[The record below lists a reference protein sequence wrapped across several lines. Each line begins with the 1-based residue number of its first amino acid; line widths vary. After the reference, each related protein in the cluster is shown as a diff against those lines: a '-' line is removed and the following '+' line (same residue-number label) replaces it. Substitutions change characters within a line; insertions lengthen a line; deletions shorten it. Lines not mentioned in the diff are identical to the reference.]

1 MRDRSED
8 RKDIIR
14 LLGEAIERRGHEVGD
29 HPDRPD
35 PAKLAEL
42 TSLLTGGKFSD
53 YEGLRGSITG
63 ETDFGALYGNLTD
76 AEHRLKV
83 IGKLAE
89 IGVIPDVKL
98 KSGGFLGSLSRT
110 LTDMTST
117 DPDLY
122 FYLNELAA
130 QGLRNLDT
138 LLNGP
143 DSREFG
149 EVCED
154 ADRAAEE
161 LARRNGLLVER
172 RTDPDKAVSITGN
185 QAFALLRHTDPDVGL
200 TGMQTAMIL
209 AAKPGIQGIMRNNFK
224 RSNMA
229 EALVKLQNA
238 GAVPVL
244 GEKPFASSEG
254 AGFLRRMKE
263 AALHVI
269 SGPDAGDHMR
279 EMIVIGR
286 DVVRARLEDVLRE
299 ERLVLEPEM

>member
-1 MRDRSED
+1 M
-8 RKDIIR
+8 
-14 LLGEAIERRGHEVGD
+14 GE

-35 PAKLAEL
+35 PSKLEEL

-53 YEGLRGSITG
+53 FEGLRGSITG
-63 ETDFGALYGNLTD
+63 ETDWGALYGNLTD

-89 IGVIPDVKL
+89 IGVIPDVEL
-98 KSGGFLGSLSRT
+98 QNGGFLGSLSRAFS
-110 LTDMTST
+110 DMTSS

-130 QGLRNLDT
+130 QGMRNLDA

-143 DSREFG
+143 DSRDFREI
-149 EVCED
+149 CEG
-154 ADRAAEE
+154 ADQAAED
-161 LARRNGLLVER
+161 LASRNGLLVER
-172 RTDPDKAVSITGN
+172 RTDPDKAASITGN

-200 TGMQTAMIL
+200 SGVQTAMVL
-209 AAKPGIQGIMRNNFK
+209 AAKPGIQGMMRHSFK

-229 EALVKLQNA
+229 SALAKLQDA
-238 GAVPVL
+238 GVVPVL

-263 AALHVI
+263 AALHIV

-279 EMIVIGR
+279 EMIIIGR
-286 DVVRARLEDVLRE
+286 DVVRGRLEDVLLE
-299 ERLVLEPEM
+299 ERLVPEPEM